1 MQLNPYLQS
10 IQASKDELKK
20 STAPRKAKTQRI
32 RAELEISKQEEAIA
46 SLEQE
51 IHTATTHETLDF
63 NTIISRLDAH
73 ALAIRRRDQLKDII
87 TQLFPEKN
95 A

>member
-1 MQLNPYLQS
+1 MQLNPYLQTLQS
-10 IQASKDELKK
+10 STEELKIK
-20 STAPRKAKTQRI
+20 TAPQKAKTQRI
-32 RAELEISKQEEAIA
+32 RAELEVSKQEETIA
-46 SLEQE
+46 SIEQE
-51 IHTATTHETLDF
+51 IHTITTCDTLDF
-63 NTIISRLDAH
+63 NIIIDKLDSH